1 MAEQKS
7 SKFSNSSSKLPPVN
21 KKITTQTAASRNN
34 IGNTSGK
41 VNKPSV
47 PIAIYNVAKPNS
59 IENKLEII
67 KKHKL
72 TKEMLLKFWTNIV
85 LSRKIDDAEILMK
98 KQNKAFFQISG
109 AGHEGIL
116 TAIAQVLKPSYDYF
130 IGYYRDR
137 ALCTALGVT
146 AYEMLCQANGN
157 TGDTASHGRQMPAH
171 WGNKN
176 LNIISKSSCTGTQ
189 FLQAVGLAEA
199 GKYLNS
205 LKLEDIASAHKDEII
220 YVSSGDGTTS
230 QGEFW
235 EAITTASVNKLPVL
249 FLIEDN
255 GYAISVPVSVQTPSG
270 SISTA
275 LSNFPGLKVFVCDG
289 NCPIDSYAAAKA
301 AEHYLRGGHGPVLL
315 HAFVT
320 RPYSHSL
327 SDDHAFYR
335 TKDDLKNE
343 SEKDVYNS
351 YPKFLTEKKLVTKDE
366 IETIR
371 EKISLEVREA
381 QKQAETTVWPSPDT
395 YADHLYS
402 PDVDPTS
409 LEFETSPQFSG
420 KDDVPLAGAINRT
433 LKEEI
438 KINPLIRVFG
448 EDVADFSELEK
459 FKNPE
464 LVGKGGVFKVTSG
477 CQRTAYELGREDQ
490 VFNSPLAEAN
500 IIGRAIGMSIRG
512 LKPVVEIQFFDYI
525 WTAYMQLKNE
535 MATTRYRSG
544 GDYKSPM
551 VVRVPIGGYLKGGAM
566 YHSQSGES
574 LFTHIPGIR
583 VVYPSNALDAAGLL
597 RTAIRCDDPVMFLEH
612 KHLYYQGYNRTAD
625 PGKDFMIPFG
635 KARIVKEGTAATI
648 ITWGALVQKSLEAAK
663 KVQEQGHNVEVI
675 DLRTLAPLDLNAILT
690 SVKKTHRLLVAH
702 EEHLT
707 SGFGGEIISL
717 VNEHAFEY
725 LDAPPKRIASK
736 DTHVAYNPGLEE
748 VILPQTQDVFA
759 ALLSLLNY

>member
-1 MAEQKS
+1 MAEHKS
-7 SKFSNSSSKLPPVN
+7 SKFSNSGQSSKILPVS
-21 KKITTQTAASRNN
+21 KKITTQQ
-34 IGNTSGK
+34 K
-41 VNKPSV
+41 VNKPSA
-47 PIAIYNVAKPNS
+47 PIAIYHVAKTNS
-59 IENKLEII
+59 IANKLEII
-67 KKHKL
+67 KKYKL
-72 TKEMLLKFWTNIV
+72 TKETLLQFWTNII

-116 TAIAQVLKPSYDYF
+116 TAIAQVLKPAYDYF
-130 IGYYRDR
+130 LGYYRDR

-171 WGNKN
+171 WGNKK
-176 LNIISKSSCTGTQ
+176 LNIVTKSSCTGTQ
-189 FLQAVGLAEA
+189 FLQGVGLAEA
-199 GKYLNS
+199 GRYLTS
-205 LKLEDIASAHKDEII
+205 LKLENITAAHKDEII

-249 FLIEDN
+249 FLVEDN
-255 GYAISVPVSVQTPSG
+255 GYAISVPVSVQTPAG
-270 SISTA
+270 SISKA
-275 LSNFPGLKVFVCDG
+275 LTNFPGLKVYVCDG
-289 NCPIDSYAAAKA
+289 NCPIDSYDAAKA
-301 AEHYLRGGHGPVLL
+301 AEQYLRAGHGPVLL
-315 HAFVT
+315 HAYVT

-335 TKDDLKNE
+335 TKEELKNE
-343 SEKDVYNS
+343 TENDVINS
-351 YPKFLTEKKLVTKDE
+351 FPKFLIEKKLASKEE
-366 IETIR
+366 IESIK

-381 QKQAETTVWPSPDT
+381 MKQAEATAWPAPHT

-409 LEFETSPQFSG
+409 SEFETAAIFSG
-420 KDDVPLAGAINRT
+420 KDDIPLAAAINRT

-438 KINPLIRVFG
+438 KINPMIRVFG
-448 EDVADFSELEK
+448 EDVADFSDVDKFNNAELS
-459 FKNPE
+459 
-464 LVGKGGVFKVTSG
+464 GKGGVFKVTSG
-477 CQRTAYELGREDQ
+477 CQKVAHELGRVNQ

-500 IIGRAIGMSIRG
+500 IIGRAIGMSMRG

-544 GDYKSPM
+544 GDFKCPM
-551 VVRVPIGGYLKGGAM
+551 VVRVPIGGYLKGGAI

-583 VVYPSNALDAAGLL
+583 VVYPSNALDAIGLL

-612 KHLYYQGYNRTAD
+612 KHLYYQGYNRCAD
-625 PGKDFMIPFG
+625 PGNNFMIPFG
-635 KARIVKEGTAATI
+635 KARVARTGTDATI

-663 KVQEQGHNVEVI
+663 KAQELGHSVEVI
-675 DLRTLAPLDLNAILT
+675 DLRTLAPLDLTTIIN

-707 SGFGGEIISL
+707 SGFGGEIITL

-725 LDAPPKRIASK
+725 LDAPPKRVASK

-748 VILPQTQDVFA
+748 VILPQIQDVFN
-759 ALLSLLNY
+759 ALMQLLKY